1 MNPAVLD
8 DMSWAMAEVYASV
21 TDRILINL
29 ARHFPYVREG
39 ARLPGSF
46 EYQARMLA
54 QAGQVNRETVQIIMD
69 VLGEAD
75 EALRG
80 VLERS
85 ILEGLRSEEPKLRR
99 AAERGLLQTPARPE
113 MTANMT
119 QAFQSYYRQSADRLN
134 LVNTVMLESTQAA
147 YTGAVSDA
155 AAQMLI
161 AETQRT
167 LNVAAGEVITGVSSY
182 NAAMRTAV
190 DRMVNNGLTGFVDHA
205 GRHWSPEAYVAM
217 DIRTTTANT
226 ARQAVFDRNQEYGN
240 DLYQVSSHQGARPLC
255 FPWQGKIISTTGRR
269 GYTED
274 LDGNRIPV
282 HSEDEIESF
291 RYGGGLFGVNCGHY
305 PMVFIPGFSTLKGE
319 PQDEEANAKTYAE
332 SQEQRRLERKLREEK
347 RDLEVMKAQGAPEE
361 QIRAQKQRVRDA
373 SADIDDFCEQTGR
386 ARHRDREGAPVRA
399 TWPGGSGDVTR
410 YNGSYIGTDV
420 VPPPKRIPREPPT
433 PGIAPDVPAVLTGV
447 VTPTATSR
455 LATEILPNSGVN
467 AVPFE
472 RWDHT
477 PTETEIID
485 SIAGGDRTQ
494 GSCASVALAYAGNR
508 AGYDVHD
515 FRGGESRM
523 WFATKTNTM
532 MIAELPEV
540 GGTVIW
546 GRQEIKIANQL
557 LSSMEEGREYW
568 LGIGRHAAIVRSVGG
583 QYQYLELQ
591 SEISNGWRM
600 LNDDILRGRFGC
612 VGRRKY
618 ELPARLMD
626 VERLAQSEDFAAVL
640 QYINTPTDAQMRG
653 VGGGIK

>member
-8 DMSWAMAEVYASV
+8 EMSWAMAEVYAAV

-39 ARLPGSF
+39 AEIPGAF

-54 QAGQVNRETVQIIMD
+54 QVGQVNQESIRIIAES
-69 VLGEAD
+69 LGGAD

-80 VLERS
+80 VLERA
-85 ILEGLRSEEPKLRR
+85 ILEGLRNEEPQLRR
-99 AAERGLLQTPARPE
+99 AAERGLLTTPARPE
-113 MTANMT
+113 MTASMT

-155 AAQMLI
+155 AAQILI

-182 NAAMRTAV
+182 NQAMRTAV

-226 ARQAVFDRNQEYGN
+226 ARAAVWERNQDYGN

-255 FPWQGKIISTTGRR
+255 YPWQGKIISTSGRTGV
-269 GYTED
+269 TED
-274 LDGNRIPV
+274 LDGNKIPI

-305 PMVFIPGFSTLKGE
+305 PMCFIPGFSTLKGE

-332 SQEQRRLERKLREEK
+332 SQQQRALERKLREEK
-347 RDLEVMKAQGAPEE
+347 RDLEVMKAQGAPED
-361 QIRAQKQRVRDA
+361 QIKAQRQRVRDA

-399 TWPGGSGDVTR
+399 TWPSVGGEVTR
-410 YNGSYIGTDV
+410 YNGGYIGTDV
-420 VPPPKRIPREPPT
+420 VPPPKRMPT
-433 PGIAPDVPAVLTGV
+433 PKTSVPAAPIVGGI
-447 VTPTATSR
+447 VTPNATSR
-455 LATEILPNSGVN
+455 LATEVLPNSGVQ

-477 PTETEIID
+477 PTHEEIIAN
-485 SIAGGDRTQ
+485 IAGGDQTS
-494 GSCASVALAYAGNR
+494 GSCASVSLAYAGNR

-515 FRGGESRM
+515 FRGGNSCS
-523 WFATKTNTM
+523 WFATKRNTQM
-532 MIAELPEV
+532 LAELPEIS
-540 GGTVIW
+540 GTIINS
-546 GRQEIKIANQL
+546 RYEIRTANQL
-557 LSSMEEGREYW
+557 LASMEEGREYW
-568 LGIGRHAAIVRSVGG
+568 LGIGRHASIVRRVGG
-583 QYQYLELQ
+583 QYQFLELQ
-591 SEISNGWRM
+591 SATSNGWKA
-600 LNDDILRGRFGC
+600 LDNNVLRWRFGC
-612 VGRRKY
+612 VQRRSMA
-618 ELPARLMD
+618 LPARLMD
-626 VERLAQSEDFAAVL
+626 VERLMQSEDFAAVL
-640 QYINTPTDAQMRG
+640 QYINTPVGAEMRG
-653 VGGGIK
+653 VSGGIK